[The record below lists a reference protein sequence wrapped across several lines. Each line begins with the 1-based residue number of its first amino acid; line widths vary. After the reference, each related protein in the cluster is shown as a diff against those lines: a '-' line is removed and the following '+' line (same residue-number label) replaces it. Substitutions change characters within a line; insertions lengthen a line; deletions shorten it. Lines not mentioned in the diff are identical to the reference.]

1 LPPSVDEKLGVP
13 DVAIAMKN
21 SAASGQLEPTT
32 HVRFASKADKQQ
44 IISVCPLCAKRRH
57 MRRSKTSS
65 LDHLVGASEKHGRP
79 AACSLAL
86 FYSVRSAI

>member
-1 LPPSVDEKLGVP
+1 VP

-44 IISVCPLCAKRRH
+44 IISVCPLCAK
-57 MRRSKTSS
+57 KATY
-65 LDHLVGASEKHGRP
+65 
-79 AACSLAL
+79 AAQQN
-86 FYSVRSAI
+86 